1 MERLTAKEIA
11 AWSRGR
17 LIGEDVTIEKIVRDN
32 REISGGE
39 LFVALCGEKFDGHD
53 FVASAKESGAACAL
67 VSREID
73 GVGIPQIVVE
83 DTVAAL
89 GDIAR
94 GYLSKFDISRVCIT
108 GSVGKTT
115 TKEMCAA
122 VLSAGFR
129 THKTQGNFN
138 NNIGLPLTVF
148 GLEKSHEAA
157 VFEIGTNH
165 FGEILPLALIAKP
178 DVALIT
184 TIGAS
189 HLEAFGTKE
198 GVLREK
204 TEIFKGLVEN
214 GTAVLNGDDPLLWE
228 YRDKAPENT
237 VWFGLENPE
246 CDVFGEIVS
255 NGVYESVFTVRGSG
269 QVFTL
274 ACGGEHNIRDAL
286 SAIAVGRSLGM
297 KDETIAEGLRSFKN
311 TGMRQDIYEY
321 NGITVIR
328 DCYNAN
334 PDSMK
339 ASISLLESFEGAGR
353 KICVLGDMLELGEN
367 AGELHRE
374 VGAFAAEKADFVF
387 TAGNFA
393 DSYKSG
399 AGEKTYVFENK
410 EALSK
415 KLSEIL
421 SEGDVLL
428 VKGSYG
434 TKMWQVLEYLQGEK
448 ECK

>member
-73 GVGIPQIVVE
+73 CVEIPQIVVE

-157 VFEIGTNH
+157 VF
-165 FGEILPLALIAKP
+165 
-178 DVALIT
+178 
-184 TIGAS
+184 
-189 HLEAFGTKE
+189 
-198 GVLREK
+198 K
-204 TEIFKGLVEN
+204 TFPCSFV
-214 GTAVLNGDDPLLWE
+214 
-228 YRDKAPENT
+228 
-237 VWFGLENPE
+237 
-246 CDVFGEIVS
+246 
-255 NGVYESVFTVRGSG
+255 
-269 QVFTL
+269 
-274 ACGGEHNIRDAL
+274 H
-286 SAIAVGRSLGM
+286 RS
-297 KDETIAEGLRSFKN
+297 
-311 TGMRQDIYEY
+311 
-321 NGITVIR
+321 VIR
-328 DCYNAN
+328 VEQY
-334 PDSMK
+334 PPV
-339 ASISLLESFEGAGR
+339 I
-353 KICVLGDMLELGEN
+353 
-367 AGELHRE
+367 
-374 VGAFAAEKADFVF
+374 
-387 TAGNFA
+387 
-393 DSYKSG
+393 
-399 AGEKTYVFENK
+399 
-410 EALSK
+410 
-415 KLSEIL
+415 
-421 SEGDVLL
+421 
-428 VKGSYG
+428 
-434 TKMWQVLEYLQGEK
+434 Q
-448 ECK
+448 